1 MRSEACIRSMLNNVS
16 VLAVYLAYY
25 YCHLYLYRELLSAIF
40 FYRRM
45 IVRPSLHEA
54 RQDRRGQYC
63 AVLCAKDYVGAQN
76 VEI

>member
-1 MRSEACIRSMLNNVS
+1 MLNVS
-16 VLAVYLAYY
+16 VLAVYPS
-25 YCHLYLYRELLSAIF
+25 LLLLPPLPLPLPSISAIF